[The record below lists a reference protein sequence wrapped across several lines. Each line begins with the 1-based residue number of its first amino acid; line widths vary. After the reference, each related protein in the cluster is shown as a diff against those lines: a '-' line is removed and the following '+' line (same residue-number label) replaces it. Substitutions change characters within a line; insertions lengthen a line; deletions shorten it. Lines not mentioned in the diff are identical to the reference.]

1 MSLSITNKVR
11 CLVRLN
17 PIKNSILNRQAFLRR
32 NAYSDTS
39 RPFPP
44 PQPTRP
50 IDHLDDSSTTAEETT
65 EKVMSTTFDAVADDP
80 TLRRLYDPNTF
91 RQSHHFDTYEVL
103 THLESQGF
111 TRKQAEVIMKGI
123 KFRLRE
129 R

>member
-1 MSLSITNKVR
+1 MHR
-11 CLVRLN
+11 LVRFK
-17 PIKNSILNRQAFLRR
+17 PIRTSLFNAAPRR
-32 NAYSDTS
+32 TVFGD

-50 IDHLDDSSTTAEETT
+50 IEHYDDVLSP
-65 EKVMSTTFDAVADDP
+65 TFDAVTEDP
-80 TLRRLYDPNTF
+80 SLQKPNDPFAF
-91 RQSHHFDTYEVL
+91 RQSHHFDTYEIL

-129 R
+129 W